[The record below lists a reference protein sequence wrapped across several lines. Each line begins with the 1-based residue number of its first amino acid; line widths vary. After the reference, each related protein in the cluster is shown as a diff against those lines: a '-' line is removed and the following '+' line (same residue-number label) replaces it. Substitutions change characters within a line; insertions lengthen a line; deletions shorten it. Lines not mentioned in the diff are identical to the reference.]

1 MVRVKD
7 FLVGIVSGGVVMIL
21 EGIFNIIFGVLD
33 FIIGLL
39 PFSDMSFSSASLQ
52 SALDIIKSLA
62 YFLPFDTIYDILG
75 LIFCIMMFRVVVA
88 IIKTIWQLLPL
99 V

>member
-1 MVRVKD
+1 
-7 FLVGIVSGGVVMIL
+7 MII
-21 EGIFNIIFGVLD
+21 EGIFIIIFGVLD

-39 PFSDMSFSSASLQ
+39 PFSDISFSSAPFQ

-62 YFLPFDTIYDILG
+62 YFLPFETVYDILG
-75 LIFCIMMFRVVVA
+75 LVFCIMMFRIVVS

-99 V
+99 T